1 MLRKLILLTVV
12 TVFFAFQLGIN
23 SATALELDEEAR
35 TIQYNQEGDS
45 VVVSVKEAER
55 GRRLFNDTCA
65 QCHLGGG
72 TKTNPN
78 VGLSLQALKGAEPP
92 RDNIAGLIDYM
103 KNPTSYD
110 GEMDMK
116 ELHPNT
122 TRADIYPEMRNL
134 TEDDLEAIAAHIL
147 IQPKVRGKQWGG
159 GKVYN

>member
-1 MLRKLILLTVV
+1 MLRKFILV
-12 TVFFAFQLGIN
+12 TVTALFLAGSLLVMPV
-23 SATALELDEEAR
+23 TALELDKEAR
-35 TIQYNQEGDS
+35 TLPYNEEGDK
-45 VVVSVKEAER
+45 VVVSTKEAEK

-65 QCHLGGG
+65 QCHLGGV

-78 VGLSLQALKGAEPP
+78 VGLSLEALKGAEPP

-110 GEMDMK
+110 GEIDIK

-122 TRADIYPEMRNL
+122 KRSDIYPEMRNL
-134 TEDDLEAIAAHIL
+134 TEEDLEAIAAHIL
-147 IQPKVRGKQWGG
+147 IQPKVRGRQWGG

>member
-92 RDNIAGLIDYM
+92 RDNLAGLIDYM

>member
-1 MLRKLILLTVV
+1 MLRKLFLLTVV
-12 TVFFAFQLGIN
+12 TVFFAFQLGVN
-23 SATALELDEEAR
+23 SVTALELDEEVR
-35 TIQYNQEGDS
+35 TIKYNQEGDTA
-45 VVVSVKEAER
+45 VVSVKEAEK

-65 QCHLGGG
+65 QCHVGGI

-92 RDNIAGLIDYM
+92 RDNIASLIDYM

-110 GEMDMK
+110 GEMDLK

-122 TRADIYPEMRNL
+122 KRADIYPEMRNL

-147 IQPKVRGKQWGG
+147 IQPKVRGKKWGG

>member
-1 MLRKLILLTVV
+1 MLRKLILLTVA
-12 TVFFAFQLGIN
+12 TVFFAYQLGVN
-23 SATALELDEEAR
+23 SVMALELNEDVR
-35 TIQYNQEGDS
+35 TVKYNQEGEE
-45 VVVSVKEAER
+45 VVISVKEAER
-55 GRRLFNDTCA
+55 GRRLFNDTCS
-65 QCHLGGG
+65 QCHALGV

-92 RDNIAGLIDYM
+92 RDSIANLIDYM

-122 TRADIYPEMRNL
+122 TRSDIYPEMRNL
-134 TEDDLEAIAAHIL
+134 TEEDLEAIAAHIL

>member
-35 TIQYNQEGDS
+35 TIKYNQEGDS